1 MNILKTQ
8 LIHHFLSKW
17 FLSEDIARLFTVQ
30 RLNIQHICCC
40 CCLVPK
46 SCSTVLWP
54 MDCSLPGSSPWD
66 SPGKNTGVGCHFLL
80 QGVFPTQG
88 LNPHLSMF
96 PALSDSFFTIE
107 LPGKPIQY
115 IVDLNPNWILRC
127 NILKAEA
134 NKSILLFTEV
144 FLRRLCGKEER
155 SWDLVLLDLAW
166 ILLAVLT

>member
-1 MNILKTQ
+1 
-8 LIHHFLSKW
+8 
-17 FLSEDIARLFTVQ
+17 
-30 RLNIQHICCC
+30 
-40 CCLVPK
+40 
-46 SCSTVLWP
+46 
-54 MDCSLPGSSPWD
+54 
-66 SPGKNTGVGCHFLL
+66 
-80 QGVFPTQG
+80 
-88 LNPHLSMF
+88 MF

-107 LPGKPIQY
+107 LPGKPIQH

-134 NKSILLFTEV
+134 SKSTVLFTKV